1 MLKNAAK
8 YYSNKRSYIIA
19 FLLTVFCFFLTAS
32 AASAQCWTSDL
43 GEEEQLAVARETYA
57 DGLYSASIETTKC
70 YLDQFKESAAREEI
84 YYLRVKALRKGGDIQ
99 ASIKAFDE
107 LKRNFPRSESYLD
120 DEVLQRGIILVRTRK
135 YPLAIKTLN
144 SLLQD
149 YPISKLRDDAH
160 YWLGYVS
167 SFSAELLRKKNK
179 QQALQEYKTSIQ
191 HFKNSDPTAL
201 TQSQKQERWYLIG
214 RAWWFLDDIS
224 KTEDAWQKYLKQSKS
239 IKPEKALNLKYQL
252 AAKFQQIKKYEQAE
266 SWFARI
272 VKDHPDSKLAAG
284 SAFWRAE
291 MAYAASLQQTET
303 ADLGPKSVS
312 RLVNNYKIYLAKK
325 DKKHL
330 PLAYYRIGVL
340 EQKHQPHK
348 TIIAFQQYLSTKD
361 KTYASEVQYRLAY
374 LYIESKQLKK
384 AIETFSNYLATKD
397 KTYADDA
404 QYRLAY
410 LYIETKK
417 PEKAI
422 ETFKKYLKSGKGK
435 YAVEI
440 QIRLGYLY
448 IETKQPKKA
457 VEIFNKYLA
466 SGDTEHLAEIQIR
479 LGYLYIDTIQPKKAI
494 KIFEKYLSG
503 KDTEHVAEIQI
514 RLGYL
519 YIENKQQKKAIK
531 IFEKYLASGV
541 TEHSASIQQRLAYLY
556 VETKQ
561 NFLAI
566 SLLEQVRK
574 HPDYQQNPE
583 LLQTLMVLYRE
594 TVSKEKYVQFLLS
607 VRSDPKLDDQVRHG
621 FQTQLLFTYFDQNK
635 CEELIAEINGKP
647 GYLQKSKN
655 TNPEEWQH
663 LQYLKSSCLLETKKW
678 EEARIV
684 SRNILESEKYRQQA
698 IQILL
703 ESHKQLQDW
712 KAITWEF
719 QEIYDRK
726 SPAMTISYFQLWIF
740 AAQRRTDF
748 QRLERIKIIA
758 ERWKKAFPEDT
769 QNLTQLNLYISSAR
783 LQDLTAQENWTG
795 VSTFLRSEYKAGNI
809 PLNEQY
815 FPQLLFAEQKLG
827 NWGGVLSAYALLRTH
842 DQQRADNLDAL
853 ISQAKAA
860 EKLGKKELS
869 ISFYRKALKVKPQ
882 TEKDKRKQDEIRK
895 FLAQGAFQQW
905 IEKAEWSKVTKAIHQ
920 QVRAKKRI
928 LDEQNFELLI
938 YAENQKTGNKKYN
951 GILEAYALLA
961 IYNNKKTKTIE
972 ANIVQAKA
980 AENAGKKELSL
991 NFYRQALKIKPLNET
1006 DKSRQAEIRKFL
1018 EQSAFQKMIDQKEW
1032 SKVTKTIHKEVR
1044 AKKKVLDENNFK
1056 MLLFAENKKSGSAK
1070 YNGIL
1075 NAYAL
1080 MANYDKKKTL
1090 TVEALIDQGYAA
1102 EKLGGYKRAKG
1113 YYRSALKKVPD
1124 KNVNLVLQLVEELTR
1139 LYERSKDYKALVRT
1153 YKRAYSVLKKS
1164 SRPKK
1169 EYQTYAYLIGYHQSS
1184 QLKQTSKARIWMLRA
1199 DGGGSSNQELQAAF
1213 WVAQLDREAN
1223 KTDKALKRLKELAGR
1238 KIPKNSSIYI
1248 QIHFELGTLYH
1259 FKEQWKSALRH
1270 YRLVAK
1276 ARAPSELKQFQ
1287 NAAIQKAKEIDNY
1300 LKSIE
1305 ASQ

>member
-1 MLKNAAK
+1 VLKNASK
-8 YYSNKRSYIIA
+8 YSQNKRSSIIT
-19 FLLTVFCFFLTAS
+19 FLLTVLCFFLAVT

-43 GEEEQLAVARETYA
+43 SEEEQLAIARETFA
-57 DGLYSASIETTKC
+57 DGLYSASIETAKC
-70 YLDQFKESAAREEI
+70 YLDQYKESTSREEVFF
-84 YYLRVKALRKGGDIQ
+84 LRAEALRKGGDIQ
-99 ASIKAFDE
+99 SSIKAYDE
-107 LKRNFPRSESYLD
+107 LKRNFPLSKSYLD
-120 DEVLQRGIILVRTRK
+120 NAQLQQGITLVLTRK

-149 YPISKLRDDAH
+149 YPTSKLRDEAH

-179 QQALQEYKTSIQ
+179 QQSLQEYKTSIQ
-191 HFKNSDPTAL
+191 HFKNSEPTAL
-201 TQSQKQERWYLIG
+201 TQSQQQERWYLTG

-224 KTEDAWQKYLKQSKS
+224 KAADAWEEYLKHSKS
-239 IKPEKALNLKYQL
+239 IKPEQALNLKYQL
-252 AAKFQQIKKYEQAE
+252 AAKFQQIKKYEQSE

-272 VKDHPDSKLAAG
+272 VTEHSEEKLAAG

-303 ADLGPKSVS
+303 DALEPKSVS
-312 RLVNNYKIYLAKK
+312 LLVSNYKVYLAKK

-340 EQKHQPHK
+340 EQKHQPHE
-348 TIIAFQQYLSTKD
+348 TIVAFQQYLSTKD

-384 AIETFSNYLATKD
+384 AIVTFSKYLSTKD

-410 LYIETKK
+410 LYIETKE

-422 ETFKKYLKSGKGK
+422 ETFNKYLSSAQEKHS
-435 YAVEI
+435 VEI

-457 VEIFNKYLA
+457 
-466 SGDTEHLAEIQIR
+466 
-479 LGYLYIDTIQPKKAI
+479 I
-494 KIFEKYLSG
+494 KIFEKYLTG
-503 KDTEHVAEIQI
+503 GDTEHVAEIQI

-519 YIENKQQKKAIK
+519 YIDTKQPKKAIK
-531 IFEKYLASGV
+531 IFEKYLSGRDTEHVAEIQIRLGYLFLENKQPKKAIKIFKKYLASGA
-541 TEHSASIQQRLAYLY
+541 TEHSASIQLRLAYLY

-566 SLLEQVRK
+566 SLLEQVRL
-574 HPDYQQNPE
+574 HSDYQQNPE

-594 TVSKEKYVQFLLS
+594 TVSKEKFVQFLLS
-607 VRSDPKLDDQVRHG
+607 VRIDPKLEDQLRHG
-621 FQTQLLFTYFDQNK
+621 FQTQLLLTYFEQNK
-635 CEELIAEINGKP
+635 CEELLAEITDKP

-655 TNPEEWQH
+655 TKPEEWQH
-663 LQYLKSSCLLETKKW
+663 LQYLKSSCLLEIKKW
-678 EEARIV
+678 EEARKV
-684 SRNILESEKYRQQA
+684 SRQLLESEKYRQQS

-719 QEIYDRK
+719 QEIFDRK
-726 SPAMTISYFQLWIF
+726 SPEMTIPYFQLWIF
-740 AAQRRTDF
+740 AAQRRIDF
-748 QRLERIKIIA
+748 QRLERIKIIS

-769 QNLTQLNLYISSAR
+769 QNLEELNLYISSAR
-783 LQDLTAQENWTG
+783 LQELTAQENWTG
-795 VSTFLRSEYKAGNI
+795 VSTFIRSENKAGNI
-809 PLNEQY
+809 SLDEKY
-815 FPQLLFAEQKLG
+815 FSQLLFAEQQLG

-860 EKLGKKELS
+860 EKLGNKELS

-882 TEKDKRKQDEIRK
+882 TEKDKKKQDEISK
-895 FLAQGAFQQW
+895 FLAHGAFQEW
-905 IEKAEWSKVTKAIHQ
+905 IEKGEWSKVTKAIHQ

-951 GILEAYALLA
+951 GILDAYALLA
-961 IYNNKKTKTIE
+961 IYNNKKTQTIE
-972 ANIVQAKA
+972 AQIVQAKA

-991 NFYRQALKIKPLNET
+991 DFYRQALKIKPHNET
-1006 DKSRQAEIRKFL
+1006 DKSIQDEIRKFL
-1018 EQSAFQKMIDQKEW
+1018 KQSFFQGMIDQKRW

-1044 AKKKVLDENNFK
+1044 AKERVLDEKNFK
-1056 MLLFAENKKSGSAK
+1056 LLLFAENKKSGSAK

-1080 MANYDKKKTL
+1080 MANYDKPKTL

-1102 EKLGGYKRAKG
+1102 EKLGGHVRAKG

-1124 KNVNLVLQLVEELTR
+1124 KSVNLVLQLVGELTR

-1184 QLKQTSKARIWMLRA
+1184 QLKQTDKARIWMLRA
-1199 DGGGSSNQELQAAF
+1199 DGGGTSNQELQAAF

-1238 KIPKNSSIYI
+1238 KILKNSSMYV

-1259 FKEQWKSALRH
+1259 FKEKWKYALRH

-1276 ARAPSELKQFQ
+1276 AGAPAELKQFQ
-1287 NAAIQKAKEIDNY
+1287 NDAKQKAKEIDNY

>member
-1 MLKNAAK
+1 VLKNPSK
-8 YYSNKRSYIIA
+8 YSSNRRLGIIVL
-19 FLLTVFCFFLTAS
+19 LLTVLSFFLTVS
-32 AASAQCWTSDL
+32 AAAAQCWTSDL
-43 GEEEQLAVARETYA
+43 SEEEQLAVARETFA
-57 DGLYSASIETTKC
+57 DGLYSASIETAKC

-84 YYLRVKALRKGGDIQ
+84 LFLHAKALRKGGDIQ
-99 ASIKAFDE
+99 ASIKAYDE
-107 LKRNFPRSESYLD
+107 LKRNFPRSKSYLD
-120 DEVLQRGIILVRTRK
+120 DEVLQQGIILVLTRK
-135 YPLAIKTLN
+135 YPLAIKTLT

-149 YPISKLRDDAH
+149 YPTSKLRDEAH
-160 YWLGYVS
+160 YWLGYVI

-201 TQSQKQERWYLIG
+201 TQSQQQERWYLTG

-224 KTEDAWQKYLKQSKS
+224 KTADAWEQYLRHSKS
-239 IKPEKALNLKYQL
+239 VKPEQALNLKYQL
-252 AAKFQQIKKYEQAE
+252 AAKFQQANKYEQAE

-272 VKDHPDSKLAAG
+272 VTDHADSKLAAE

-303 ADLGPKSVS
+303 ASLEPKSVN
-312 RLVNNYKIYLAKK
+312 RLVNNYKIYLTKK
-325 DKKHL
+325 DKKNL
-330 PLAYYRIGVL
+330 PLTYYRIGVL
-340 EQKHQPHK
+340 EQKHQPHE
-348 TIIAFQQYLSTKD
+348 TIIAFLQYLNTKD

-384 AIETFSNYLATKD
+384 AIETFSKYLGTND

-410 LYIETKK
+410 LYIETKE

-422 ETFKKYLKSGKGK
+422 ETFNKYLSSGKEK
-435 YAVEI
+435 HAVEI

-466 SGDTEHLAEIQIR
+466 SGDIEHLAEIQIR
-479 LGYLYIDTIQPKKAI
+479 LGYLYIDTKQRGKAI

-503 KDTEHVAEIQI
+503 RDTEHVAEIQI

-519 YIENKQQKKAIK
+519 YLENKQTKKAIK

-541 TEHSASIQQRLAYLY
+541 TELSAAIQLRLAYLY

-561 NFLAI
+561 SFLAI
-566 SLLEQVRK
+566 SLLEQVRL
-574 HPDYQQNPE
+574 HSDYQQNPE

-594 TVSKEKYVQFLLS
+594 TVSKEKFIQFLLS
-607 VRSDPKLDDQVRHG
+607 VRSNPKLEEQVRHG
-621 FQTQLLFTYFDQNK
+621 FQTQLLLTYFEQNN
-635 CEELIAEINGKP
+635 CEVLLAEIKDKP
-647 GYLQKSKN
+647 GYMQKSKN

-684 SRNILESEKYRQQA
+684 SRQIFESEKYRQQS
-698 IQILL
+698 IRILL

-712 KAITWEF
+712 KAITLEF
-719 QEIYDRK
+719 QEIFERK
-726 SPAMTISYFQLWIF
+726 SPAMTIPYFQLWIF
-740 AAQRRTDF
+740 AAQRRADF
-748 QRLERIKIIA
+748 QRLERIKIIYQ
-758 ERWKKAFPEDT
+758 RWKTSFPEDT
-769 QNLTQLNLYISSAR
+769 ENLAQINTFITTSR
-783 LQDLTAQENWTG
+783 LQKLTEQENWKEIS
-795 VSTFLRSEYKAGNI
+795 VQIRQDVNSGNI
-809 PLNEQY
+809 ALDEQY
-815 FPQLLFAEQKLG
+815 FTQLLFAEQKQG
-827 NWGGVLSAYALLRTH
+827 NWAGVLSAFVLLSKH
-842 DQQRADNLDAL
+842 DPVRAENLDAL
-853 ISQAKAA
+853 IIRAKAA

-869 ISFYRKALKVKPQ
+869 ISFYRKALKVIPQ
-882 TEKDKRKQDEIRK
+882 SEKDRKKQDGISK
-895 FLAQGAFQQW
+895 FLAHGAFQQW
-905 IEKAEWSKVTKAIHQ
+905 IEKGEWTKVTKAIHQ
-920 QVRAKKRI
+920 EVRAKKRI
-928 LDEQNFELLI
+928 LDEQSFELLI
-938 YAENQKTGNKKYN
+938 YAENKKFGTKKYA
-951 GILEAYALLA
+951 GIIEAYALLA
-961 IYNNKKTKTIE
+961 IYNKKMEQTVS
-972 ANIVQAKA
+972 AQVAQAKA
-980 AENAGKKELSL
+980 AEKLGKKELSL
-991 NFYRQALKIKPLNET
+991 QFYRKAVKLKPQTAMDTSKQDEIKT
-1006 DKSRQAEIRKFL
+1006 FL
-1018 EQSAFQKMIDQKEW
+1018 AQTAFQTWIEQKEW
-1032 SKVTKTIHKEVR
+1032 SKITKTIYSEVK
-1044 AKKKVLDENNFK
+1044 AKKRVLNDKNFE
-1056 MLLFAENKKSGSAK
+1056 LLLYAENEKSGSDK

-1080 MANYDKKKTL
+1080 LTIYDKKKTL
-1090 TVEALIDQGYAA
+1090 TVEAQIDQGYAS

-1124 KNVNLVLQLVEELTR
+1124 KNVNLVLQLVGELTR

-1184 QLKQTSKARIWMLRA
+1184 QLKQTDKARIWMLRA
-1199 DGGGSSNQELQAAF
+1199 DGGGGSSQELQAAF
-1213 WVAQLDREAN
+1213 WVAQLDREEN

-1238 KIPKNSSIYI
+1238 KIAKNSSMYV

-1259 FKEQWKSALRH
+1259 FKEKWKYALRH
-1270 YRLVAK
+1270 YRLVEK
-1276 ARAPSELKQFQ
+1276 ARAPAELKQFQ
-1287 NAAIQKAKEIDNY
+1287 NAAKQKAKEIDNY

-1305 ASQ
+1305 SSQ